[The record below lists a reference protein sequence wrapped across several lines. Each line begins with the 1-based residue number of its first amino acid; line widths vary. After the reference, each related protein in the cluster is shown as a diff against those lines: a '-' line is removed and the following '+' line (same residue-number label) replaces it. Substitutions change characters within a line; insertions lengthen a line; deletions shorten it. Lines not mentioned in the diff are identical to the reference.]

1 MSMNVYKVEIN
12 VIPVTE
18 TLLIV
23 SDGKEITY
31 DDKAILDK
39 IDEALCN
46 VTAQFDEK
54 KATTAGGNSTTENE
68 DSDQDKIVDV
78 TSVVDD
84 RGRQAME
91 LSL

>member
-1 MSMNVYKVEIN
+1 MNVYKVEIN

>member
-1 MSMNVYKVEIN
+1 MNVYKVEIN

-54 KATTAGGNSTTENE
+54 KATTAEGNSTTENE

>member
-1 MSMNVYKVEIN
+1 M
-12 VIPVTE
+12 TE

-84 RGRQAME
+84 RGRQAVE